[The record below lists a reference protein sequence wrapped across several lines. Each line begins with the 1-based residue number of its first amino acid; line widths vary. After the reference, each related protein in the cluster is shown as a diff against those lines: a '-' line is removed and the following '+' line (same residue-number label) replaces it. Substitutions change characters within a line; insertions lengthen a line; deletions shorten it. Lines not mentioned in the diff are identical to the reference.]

1 MREVKF
7 RWIDRYLIHLTLK
20 EKLLLLLGLPIIAL
34 LIFAAIGM
42 HNDMQSDELAQQQ
55 LMQKEVTDMA
65 HVLSIGNEAQARQIL
80 AAAGKEFQLLNKNGS
95 PLSGYPGI
103 KVDADKLG
111 SHALLTADQMLV
123 AAADVPGK
131 PWLLAQQHP
140 LLAKPF
146 WDVAEPYAIM
156 LSIALAILGVINYYI
171 TTFIGGALF
180 SQVQALTRVADG
192 DLTFR
197 LNFLPVRDEFSTLAI
212 AIDKLA
218 SRQHDMVKVIKA
230 VSDTLSDAAVRFK
243 NESTDTQ
250 ALAQGQRQSLDSLAT
265 AMEEMSAAVKEVAHH
280 AESASTETQRA
291 SEESAKGT
299 DNIQHT
305 ISAIEQLSK
314 EIFAASDAVAKVNDN
329 ASRIDEVVTT
339 INAISEQTNLLA
351 LNAAIEAAR
360 AGEQGRGFAV
370 VADEV
375 RTLAARTQQATVEIQ
390 QMIEALQSG
399 TDDVSRIMENTVQQ
413 AEHGGTLISQAGQDL
428 HTINTHAEQVFSMMA
443 QIAASAEQQSAV
455 AEDITANI
463 SEVREQSLSVEDAAK
478 NNASGTNEL
487 KGLSDRLAE
496 TLKGLTV

>member
-1 MREVKF
+1 M
-7 RWIDRYLIHLTLK
+7 
-20 EKLLLLLGLPIIAL
+20 
-34 LIFAAIGM
+34 
-42 HNDMQSDELAQQQ
+42 
-55 LMQKEVTDMA
+55 
-65 HVLSIGNEAQARQIL
+65 
-80 AAAGKEFQLLNKNGS
+80 
-95 PLSGYPGI
+95 
-103 KVDADKLG
+103 
-111 SHALLTADQMLV
+111 
-123 AAADVPGK
+123 
-131 PWLLAQQHP
+131 
-140 LLAKPF
+140 
-146 WDVAEPYAIM
+146 
-156 LSIALAILGVINYYI
+156 
-171 TTFIGGALF
+171 
-180 SQVQALTRVADG
+180 
-192 DLTFR
+192 
-197 LNFLPVRDEFSTLAI
+197 RDEFSTLAI

-243 NESTDTQ
+243 NESTDTE